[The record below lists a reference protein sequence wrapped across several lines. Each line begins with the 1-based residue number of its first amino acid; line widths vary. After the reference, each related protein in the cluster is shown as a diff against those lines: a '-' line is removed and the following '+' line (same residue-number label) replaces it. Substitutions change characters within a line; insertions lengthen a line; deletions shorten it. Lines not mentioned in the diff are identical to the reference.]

1 MNFRFLILAFGL
13 AIVIAAAAPAT
24 EIIPVKDWPK
34 SIVAGGKLITG
45 PTVDECIKA
54 GYRLLPD
61 KKPATPAGKKI
72 VSEKLIQDPADPAK
86 CKYEIIYEDVAAVK
100 PSAITNISADR
111 VLFTFSTN
119 GHFRGVVWL
128 DAPVTN
134 TIKEK

>member
-1 MNFRFLILAFGL
+1 MKLSIINFGL
-13 AIVIAAAAPAT
+13 VFLLIAVSAAFAGD
-24 EIIPVKDWPK
+24 IIPVKDWPK

-45 PTVDECIKA
+45 PTVTECIEA

-61 KKPATPAGKKI
+61 KKPSTPAGKKI
-72 VSEKLIQDPADPAK
+72 VSEKIIQDPADPAK
-86 CKYEIIYEDVAAVK
+86 CKYEIVYADAVTVK
-100 PSAITNISADR
+100 PTATTNIPADR

-134 TIKEK
+134 AAKEK